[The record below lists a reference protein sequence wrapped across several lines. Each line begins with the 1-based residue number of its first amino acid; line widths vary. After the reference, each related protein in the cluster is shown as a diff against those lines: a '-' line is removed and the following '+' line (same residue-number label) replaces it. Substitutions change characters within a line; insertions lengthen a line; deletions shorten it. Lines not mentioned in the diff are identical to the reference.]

1 MKKLQW
7 AVELGAVLALSLPLL
22 FLPLKAGEYLGL
34 AAHALWGSRRNIA
47 IENVRQAI
55 ASGSLPSTLR
65 PEDVVRGFFRHLGR
79 SILELVKIS
88 CGFGSRIT
96 STAEI
101 RGAEHYHQAK
111 AAGRGVIFLTG
122 HCGNWE
128 LVAILSSV
136 HLEPFSVVAR
146 RQNNPYINRLV
157 ELVRGKFG
165 NAVIYKKGALKNIML
180 SLKQNG
186 AIGILM
192 DQAVTP
198 EEGYIIDF
206 LGRPAWTMKVPALI
220 GRKTGAAIL
229 PSFIHREGNCHI
241 VTIHAPV
248 VLSGGIDNEQAI
260 MQDTKRLTVF
270 VEDYIRAHPEQW
282 LWIHRRWKRAGKEQ
296 I

>member
-1 MKKLQW
+1 MKKLVW
-7 AVELGAVLALSLPLL
+7 AVELTAIFVFSLPLL
-22 FLPLKAGEYLGL
+22 LLPLKAGEYLGL
-34 AAHALWGSRRNIA
+34 AAHALWSSRRRIA
-47 IENVRQAI
+47 IENVRASI
-55 ASGSLPSTLR
+55 AAGALSSTLR
-65 PEDVVRGFFRHLGR
+65 PEDVVRDFFRHLGR
-79 SILELVKIS
+79 SILELVNIY
-88 CGFGSRIT
+88 CGFGRRII

-101 RGAEHYHQAK
+101 RGVEHYYQAK
-111 AAGRGVIFLTG
+111 AAGRGLMFLTG

-157 ELVRGKFG
+157 ELVRGRFG
-165 NAVIYKKGALKNIML
+165 NAVIYKKGALKKIIL
-180 SLKQNG
+180 ALKKNG
-186 AIGILM
+186 AVGILM
-192 DQAVTP
+192 DQAVVP

-206 LGRPAWTMKVPALI
+206 LGRPAWTMKIPALI
-220 GRKTGAAIL
+220 GRKTGTAIL
-229 PSFIHREGNCHI
+229 PSFIHREGNRHI
-241 VTIHAPV
+241 VTVHAPV
-248 VLSGGIDNEQAI
+248 VLSGGNDNEQAI